1 MSAEQFAHFIDLLEV
16 HENLLHAETQ
26 AIAAKHLDTI
36 EEILEKKDTSLTAL
50 LSARENLIED
60 PRENKRADE
69 MIDRV
74 LELQGRNAKSFTKF
88 FNERSAKEKGGLLK
102 ISSQEQKVKNAYQRS
117 RGN

>member
-60 PRENKRADE
+60 PREIK
-69 MIDRV
+69 
-74 LELQGRNAKSFTKF
+74 
-88 FNERSAKEKGGLLK
+88 ERMK
-102 ISSQEQKVKNAYQRS
+102 
-117 RGN
+117 